1 MILVLYDRDLHNN
14 KLTGPIPP
22 QIGRL
27 KRLKILYGSLPFLLV
42 LSQWSVLVIWLE
54 TL

>member
-1 MILVLYDRDLHNN
+1 MNFGRDLHNN

-22 QIGRL
+22 EIGRL
-27 KRLKILYGSLPFLLV
+27 KRLK
-42 LSQWSVLVIWLE
+42 